1 MRNKKTLAG
10 LATLAALLSSAA
22 FAQAPSAQ
30 MPQRAATAA
39 PAAAPVAGAAATVF
53 SAPSAVQATLAEPP
67 ASPLASHR
75 ALLGQINETKAKID
89 LRKVQGDLEKLE
101 GGSGSNSASPSKKED
116 AGNVL
121 AALEQAKKEQLS
133 PQLNLGS
140 AAAVEQAPPITL
152 LATFAMEGVRNSYA
166 EVKVGDLIV
175 RPRVGE
181 RLPSGE
187 YVRAI
192 DFDYIEVSKLAKS
205 KKTKRVYIS
214 ASEAAAVYGGLGR
227 SGQSF
232 DAGSP
237 TGSAPAGGS
246 FGSPSGLPPM
256 IQGR

>member
-1 MRNKKTLAG
+1 MSNKKTLAG

-22 FAQAPSAQ
+22 FAQPPSAQ
-30 MPQRAATAA
+30 MPQRAALGAPSAA
-39 PAAAPVAGAAATVF
+39 PAAAATTFGASAAP
-53 SAPSAVQATLAEPP
+53 AEQAS
-67 ASPLASHR
+67 SPLVSHR

-101 GGSGSNSASPSKKED
+101 GGGGSGSGDSSKKED

-121 AALEQAKKEQLS
+121 AALEQAKKEQMS
-133 PQLNLGS
+133 PQLS
-140 AAAVEQAPPITL
+140 PMAAVEQAPPITL
-152 LATFAMEGVRNSYA
+152 LATFAMEGARNSYA

-232 DAGSP
+232 EASSPAGS
-237 TGSAPAGGS
+237 PAGGS

>member
-30 MPQRAATAA
+30 MPQRAALGAPSAA
-39 PAAAPVAGAAATVF
+39 PAPSSSSTVF
-53 SAPSAVQATLAEPP
+53 GAPAAQAETAVSA
-67 ASPLASHR
+67 LASHR

-101 GGSGSNSASPSKKED
+101 GGGGSGSGEPSKKED

-121 AALEQAKKEQLS
+121 AALEQAKKEQMS
-133 PQLNLGS
+133 PQLS
-140 AAAVEQAPPITL
+140 PMAAVEQAPPITL
-152 LATFAMEGVRNSYA
+152 LATFAMEGARNSYA

-232 DAGSP
+232 EASSSV
-237 TGSAPAGGS
+237 GSAPAGGS